1 MFAFLAA
8 VGTLRRGS
16 YCEGLIFFAGH
27 TVGTMVEVSICK
39 NKKFFHSD
47 TSGHK
52 VSCSQ
57 HLIARACAH
66 TLSTR
71 ASTST
76 RVLQAMSYT
85 FTHSNIKDRT
95 RSLTLCCNM
104 LQQNISHS
112 WSFSPSPP
120 SSTCALSCTQ
130 NTHTEQTH
138 RGSCCAVATG
148 W

>member
-1 MFAFLAA
+1 MSNLHVSVLSVSDRADKRRAHMFAFLAA
-8 VGTLRRGS
+8 VGTFRRGS
-16 YCEGLIFFAGH
+16 YSEGLILLAGH
-27 TVGTMVEVSICK
+27 TVRIMVEVSICK

-76 RVLQAMSYT
+76 RVLQAMS
-85 FTHSNIKDRT
+85 FLP
-95 RSLTLCCNM
+95 LTL
-104 LQQNISHS
+104 LHII
-112 WSFSPSPP
+112 
-120 SSTCALSCTQ
+120 T
-130 NTHTEQTH
+130 
-138 RGSCCAVATG
+138 
-148 W
+148 